1 MHLNGSLSESLVTTR
16 IDNPVA
22 LAFDWIHQNL
32 YWADVGLHPSRAKIE
47 VLTLY
52 NRWRHTL
59 LDESVVR
66 SPEVVVVDPRADQ
79 GYCSLLL
86 VHVQFTIIWFLC
98 KLSRNKCLKFSNT
111 TDLMATFQYTC
122 VTQLHGLDRLF
133 PDWMLF
139 CHPSKQCRCTCRLIN
154 VKLKKFFLLSFMLS
168 LLFVCV
174 CGTDWHIPQSGRSD
188 ALDIQEM
195 YVVGKHLHWNCCERI

>member
-66 SPEVVVVDPRADQ
+66 SPEVMVVDPRADQ

-111 TDLMATFQYTC
+111 TDLMATFQYTWRMVWTDFFHTGC
-122 VTQLHGLDRLF
+122 F
-133 PDWMLF
+133 F
-139 CHPSKQCRCTCRLIN
+139 CHPSKQCRCTCMLIN
-154 VKLKKFFLLSFMLS
+154 VKLKS
-168 LLFVCV
+168 
-174 CGTDWHIPQSGRSD
+174 
-188 ALDIQEM
+188 
-195 YVVGKHLHWNCCERI
+195 